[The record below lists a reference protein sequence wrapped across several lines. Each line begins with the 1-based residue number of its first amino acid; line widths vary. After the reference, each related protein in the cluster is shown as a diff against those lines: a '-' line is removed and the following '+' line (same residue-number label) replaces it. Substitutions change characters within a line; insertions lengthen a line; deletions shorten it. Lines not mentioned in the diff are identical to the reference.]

1 MRSREGDRR
10 SPCRPLHVS
19 VRNTESVR
27 SNAQNTLSVISR
39 NLTPQQLSPAA
50 RMGYKILR
58 AVITISRTDAD
69 VALNKDKKKAG
80 RPGAK

>member
-1 MRSREGDRR
+1 MF
-10 SPCRPLHVS
+10 PL
-19 VRNTESVR
+19 E
-27 SNAQNTLSVISR
+27 TLNVCAVMPKIHSVISR
-39 NLTPQQLSPAA
+39 NLTPQQLGPAA

-80 RPGAK
+80 GPGAK